1 MSYHIDKDKYLDARI
16 EGIVIKLIPERKAG
30 WIKVVHENQDFYF
43 VKSQLIGIIFE
54 HLSVG
59 DQVQFIPYHSPDRD
73 LSFANKI
80 ILSKPIVHK
89 DERLIGRISRIF
101 EDQNYG
107 FIKVDD
113 NNADRYFKAQE
124 LTNREFA
131 DLKIGERV
139 SFIERISKQNA
150 RFANKIIVIDSSEDE
165 QESNRNF
172 TPITSTSRYEG
183 YVKNIIQ
190 EKQSGWIFLKE
201 QNENIYFVST
211 QLKNIKYKNIKV
223 NDKVAFNIGLS
234 HDGKKF
240 ANKISL
246 ISNDN
251 DNNVFENLT
260 EPLIE
265 KIEIDPV
272 LDLISQQIIQV
283 FSNIQ
288 QITNPFEFEN
298 GVFLLLR
305 CIGIHSL
312 YQYDS
317 KNQAGRGD
325 GFFIIGNLAVMYDC
339 TLREQ
344 FEDFKK
350 DQIEN
355 YVNKIDQSQITFELK
370 KPNGSTYTKTVKIA
384 GKNRQVWII
393 TKGKSREISDYGNV
407 KVKEIG
413 VNDLIW
419 LFNIRLRSNIIEE
432 EDLSSNFLSCL
443 EKIDFKKSN

>member
-1 MSYHIDKDKYLDARI
+1 MSYHVDKDKYLDARI
-16 EGIVIKLIPERKAG
+16 EGIIIRLIPEKKAG
-30 WIKVVHENQDFYF
+30 WIKVLHENQDFYF
-43 VKSQLIGIIFE
+43 VKNQLIGIIFE

-59 DQVQFIPYHSPDRD
+59 DQVQFIPYRSPDID

-89 DERLIGRISRIF
+89 DERLIGCISRIF

-107 FIKVDD
+107 FIEVDD
-113 NNADRYFKAQE
+113 NNADRYFKAEE
-124 LTNREFA
+124 LTNKEFA
-131 DLKIGERV
+131 NLKVGERV
-139 SFIERISKQNA
+139 SFIERISKQNS
-150 RFANKIIVIDSSEDE
+150 RFANKIIVIDSSNDEHEDN
-165 QESNRNF
+165 SNF
-172 TPITSTSRYEG
+172 TSITSRYQG
-183 YVKNIIQ
+183 YVKSIIK
-190 EKQSGWIFLKE
+190 EKQSGWIFLEE
-201 QNENIYFVST
+201 QNEDIYFVSK
-211 QLKNIKYKNIKV
+211 QLKNVEYKNVKI
-223 NDKVAFNIGLS
+223 NDKVTFDIGLS

-240 ANKISL
+240 ANKIL
-246 ISNDN
+246 IISYENE
-251 DNNVFENLT
+251 NNVVQKST

-288 QITNPFEFEN
+288 RITNPFEFEN
-298 GVFLLLR
+298 SVFLLLR
-305 CIGIHSL
+305 SLGIHSL

-355 YVNKIDQSQITFELK
+355 YVNKIDQSQISFELK

-413 VNDLIW
+413 INDLIW
-419 LFNIRLRSNIIEE
+419 LFNIRIRSSVIEE

-443 EKIDFKKSN
+443 EKIDFKKSS

>member
-1 MSYHIDKDKYLDARI
+1 MN
-16 EGIVIKLIPERKAG
+16 PE
-30 WIKVVHENQDFYF
+30 E
-43 VKSQLIGIIFE
+43 
-54 HLSVG
+54 
-59 DQVQFIPYHSPDRD
+59 P
-73 LSFANKI
+73 
-80 ILSKPIVHK
+80 
-89 DERLIGRISRIF
+89 
-101 EDQNYG
+101 
-107 FIKVDD
+107 
-113 NNADRYFKAQE
+113 FKAEE
-124 LTNREFA
+124 LTNKEFA
-131 DLKIGERV
+131 NLKVGERV
-139 SFIERISKQNA
+139 SFIERISKQNS
-150 RFANKIIVIDSSEDE
+150 RFANKIIVIDSNNDEHEDN
-165 QESNRNF
+165 SNF
-172 TPITSTSRYEG
+172 TSITSRYQG
-183 YVKNIIQ
+183 YVKSIIK
-190 EKQSGWIFLKE
+190 EKQSGWIFLEE
-201 QNENIYFVST
+201 QNEDIYFVSK
-211 QLKNIKYKNIKV
+211 QLKNVEYKNVKI
-223 NDKVAFNIGLS
+223 NDKVTFDIGLS

-240 ANKISL
+240 ANKIL
-246 ISNDN
+246 IISYDN
-251 DNNVFENLT
+251 ENNVVQKST

-288 QITNPFEFEN
+288 RINNPFEFEN
-298 GVFLLLR
+298 SVFLLLR
-305 CIGIHSL
+305 SLGIHSL

-355 YVNKIDQSQITFELK
+355 YVNKIDQSQISFELK

-413 VNDLIW
+413 INDLIW
-419 LFNIRLRSNIIEE
+419 LFNIRIRSSVIEE

-443 EKIDFKKSN
+443 EKIDFKKSS

>member
-1 MSYHIDKDKYLDARI
+1 MSHHMDKDKYLDLETRI
-16 EGIVIKLIPERKAG
+16 EGIISKLIPEKKAG
-30 WIKVVHENQDFYF
+30 WITVLNKNKDFYF
-43 VKSQLIGIIFE
+43 VKSQLIGVIFE

-59 DQVQFIPYHSPDRD
+59 DQVQFIPYRSPDID

-89 DERLIGRISRIF
+89 DERLIGCISRIS

-107 FIKVDD
+107 FIEVDD
-113 NNADRYFKAQE
+113 NNADRYFKAEE
-124 LTNREFA
+124 LTNKEFA

-139 SFIERISKQNA
+139 SFIERISKQNS
-150 RFANKIIVIDSSEDE
+150 RFANKIIVIDSSNDKQEDN
-165 QESNRNF
+165 SNF
-172 TPITSTSRYEG
+172 TSITSRYEG
-183 YVKNIIQ
+183 YVKSIIQ
-190 EKQSGWIFLKE
+190 EKQSGWIFLEE
-201 QNENIYFVST
+201 QNEDIYFVSK
-211 QLKNIKYKNIKV
+211 QLKNVEYKNVKI
-223 NDKVAFNIGLS
+223 NDKVTFDIGLS
-234 HDGKKF
+234 RDGKKF

-246 ISNDN
+246 ISYES
-251 DNNVFENLT
+251 DNNVVQNLA

-288 QITNPFEFEN
+288 RITNPFEFEN
-298 GVFLLLR
+298 SVFLLLR
-305 CIGIHSL
+305 SLGIHSL

-355 YVNKIDQSQITFELK
+355 YVNKIDQSQISFELK
-370 KPNGSTYTKTVKIA
+370 KPNGSTYTKSVKIA

-413 VNDLIW
+413 INDLIW
-419 LFNIRLRSNIIEE
+419 LFNIRIRSSVIEE

-443 EKIDFKKSN
+443 EKIDFKKSS

>member
-1 MSYHIDKDKYLDARI
+1 M
-16 EGIVIKLIPERKAG
+16 
-30 WIKVVHENQDFYF
+30 YF
-43 VKSQLIGIIFE
+43 QAFGLFE

-172 TPITSTSRYEG
+172 TPITSNSRYEG
-183 YVKNIIQ
+183 YVKNIIE

-201 QNENIYFVST
+201 QNEDIYFVST
-211 QLKNIKYKNIKV
+211 QLKNIEYKDIKV

-288 QITNPFEFEN
+288 QDNSSQSAFHFCLHTNILK
-298 GVFLLLR
+298 VR
-305 CIGIHSL
+305 I
-312 YQYDS
+312 
-317 KNQAGRGD
+317 
-325 GFFIIGNLAVMYDC
+325 
-339 TLREQ
+339 
-344 FEDFKK
+344 FK
-350 DQIEN
+350 
-355 YVNKIDQSQITFELK
+355 
-370 KPNGSTYTKTVKIA
+370 
-384 GKNRQVWII
+384 
-393 TKGKSREISDYGNV
+393 IS
-407 KVKEIG
+407 
-413 VNDLIW
+413 
-419 LFNIRLRSNIIEE
+419 
-432 EDLSSNFLSCL
+432 
-443 EKIDFKKSN
+443 